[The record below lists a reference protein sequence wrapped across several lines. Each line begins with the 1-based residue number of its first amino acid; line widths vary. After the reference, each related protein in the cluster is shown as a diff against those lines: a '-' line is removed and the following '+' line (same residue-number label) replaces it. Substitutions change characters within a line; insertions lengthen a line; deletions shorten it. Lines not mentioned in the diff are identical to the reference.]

1 MPTVRAFLVLALLS
15 VSSATAQSRLV
26 PSVLEGV
33 WMRSEQLRPDQTKFP
48 AQPGMRIFSGGH
60 YSWLAVFGED
70 PRPALP
76 DENGSAS
83 ELNGVWGDERFTA
96 ESGTFRI
103 DGETITQRP
112 LVAKNPN
119 QMDPDW
125 YVTLSW
131 RLVGDTLYMAQV
143 ENPTGLLFG
152 RQPTG
157 LYVRVR

>member
-1 MPTVRAFLVLALLS
+1 MPTVRALLVAVALLAAG
-15 VSSATAQSRLV
+15 SAEAQSRLR

-33 WMRSEQLRPDQTKFP
+33 WVRSEQIRPDQTKFP
-48 AQPGMRIFSGGH
+48 AQPGMRIFAGGH
-60 YSWLAVFGED
+60 YSWVAVFGEE
-70 PRPALP
+70 PRPPLP
-76 DENGSAS
+76 DETGSAA
-83 ELNGVWGDERFTA
+83 ELRAVWDASFTA
-96 ESGTFRI
+96 ESGTFRV
-103 DGETITQRP
+103 DGGTITQRP
-112 LVAKNPN
+112 IVAKNPN

-131 RLVGDTLYMAQV
+131 RIAGDTLDMAQV